1 MDHFDAHTVNPNLDS
16 CLLNRQ
22 WLILLPVKPCP
33 CWVAPIRLI
42 PGAIPRETLFFG
54 ANPNLN
60 LSREGGHMTLETHM
74 VFHRKMTGGST
85 KNDPKKCYFTNKQSK
100 RTKEKKCDLLSP
112 QRVINRC
119 KAFGSVILVLSPWLL
134 FKYPISFGRLR
145 SVCWINSHFLD
156 LIPMFVR

>member
-54 ANPNLN
+54 ANPNL
-60 LSREGGHMTLETHM
+60 

-100 RTKEKKCDLLSP
+100 RTKEKN
-112 QRVINRC
+112 VICCPHN
-119 KAFGSVILVLSPWLL
+119 GSSTGAKHLAQS
-134 FKYPISFGRLR
+134 Y
-145 SVCWINSHFLD
+145 
-156 LIPMFVR
+156 